1 MISVE
6 RIIIFSQLKS
16 MPSSRPSNLLAILI
30 GSSDPLPC
38 FSKDEALPECRALTH
53 LFGNGAGAFRIGKNS
68 VVLTKIG
75 KIYKVLCIEE
85 FIVRLI

>member
-38 FSKDEALPECRALTH
+38 FPKDEALPECDLRPEPWP
-53 LFGNGAGAFRIGKNS
+53 
-68 VVLTKIG
+68 
-75 KIYKVLCIEE
+75 EE
-85 FIVRLI
+85 D